1 VTAVVVT
8 AVPLVIVTAVT
19 AVTAVI
25 VLFVLFV
32 MLVHVVPGRLP
43 RHCLSALAHGSTIY
57 PLGVYVTGVTDVGG
71 SN

>member
-1 VTAVVVT
+1 MTAVVVT

-19 AVTAVI
+19 AVT